1 MKGCSHKP
9 RSPAATRSC
18 IWPWRGPRREPTPTT
33 PWLWSSGTDTGLC
46 LQSRGNALCRFE
58 PVGLSRSHMGQ
69 GSSARLNRQ
78 DGQRELAELTG
89 LRKGASPRTRGAS
102 GQLEAPGSRWLCSH
116 LKTSS
121 LKAQEEPGFLFQ
133 STGREKP
140 TARFEGSQAGR
151 MSLLGGVL
159 ASQFTQAFN

>member
-1 MKGCSHKP
+1 M
-9 RSPAATRSC
+9 RSAVSS
-18 IWPWRGPRREPTPTT
+18 
-33 PWLWSSGTDTGLC
+33 LWVCHGG
-46 LQSRGNALCRFE
+46 
-58 PVGLSRSHMGQ
+58 HMGQ